1 LRCPTEAFY
10 SILHNAG
17 RFHVKRE
24 TFTASCKHKHNKQLA
39 LAKTKRRQTTTEIG
53 ETELRC
59 TER

>member
-1 LRCPTEAFY
+1 MRWSARY
-10 SILHNAG
+10 
-17 RFHVKRE
+17 KRKINCKRPRG
-24 TFTASCKHKHNKQLA
+24 FSQVAHCKHKHKQLA